1 MGGSLC
7 KAGMDLWFQNIPSP
21 QEVQLFQLLRLNL
34 TASIFPTC
42 AALDDSYLRE

>member
-21 QEVQLFQLLRLNL
+21 QEVRLFQLLRL
-34 TASIFPTC
+34 SIHLPDLC
-42 AALDDSYLRE
+42 SLG